1 MKLELDL
8 KPGDV
13 RLLKMLTCV
22 LIIVAALNFIIL
34 PGMEHHAD
42 LADQKMEE
50 ELKKEEMEDAIAAVP
65 AVKEKI
71 ETQKQQLQDLSKD
84 YYALMENR
92 EVDTLV
98 TGLVLD
104 HGMFPVSLNIG
115 ETTPGIPA
123 PYGNVQADET
133 ASTDDTDPADEL
145 SADDSAEDAS
155 TDAAPVSEVQYMNIT
170 DATVVLQGTETQL
183 RTFLNDIAK
192 NEPAV
197 QVRSMNITE
206 DTYLDADLQQVQQ
219 LNITCVLAIYSCGGQ
234 NGGEENL
241 Q

>member
-34 PGMEHHAD
+34 PGMERHAD
-42 LADQKMEE
+42 LVDQKLEE
-50 ELKKEEMEDAIAAVP
+50 ELKKEEMENVIAAVP
-65 AVKEKI
+65 VVKETI

-84 YYALMENR
+84 YYARMENR

-115 ETTPGIPA
+115 ETTPGVPA
-123 PYGNVQADET
+123 AYGNVQEQAV
-133 ASTDDTDPADEL
+133 ASEDTTDDTSLEDVSEEDT
-145 SADDSAEDAS
+145 DS
-155 TDAAPVSEVQYMNIT
+155 DAASQVSEVQYMNIT
-170 DATVVLQGTETQL
+170 EATVVLRGTETQL

-192 NEPAV
+192 SEPAV
-197 QVRSMNITE
+197 QVRSMDITE

-219 LNITCVLAIYSCGGQ
+219 LDISCELAIYSCGGQ
-234 NGGEENL
+234 NSGEENL